1 MAGPS
6 QYSYGMDMPLPIAT
20 DYTQFQLPDA
30 NSLQFGSSVGGSSMG
45 ATGSNYTTGIGTPA
59 YASPIGAGSNAAGK
73 ATFNVA
79 DNTGNNAGAGA
90 GDPSWFNKNLENGN
104 FKDIAGILQGFGTLW
119 GGFQQ
124 NKIAKDALKFQKQSY
139 ETNLSN
145 SIKSYNTAL
154 TDRMTSRGAQNETSS
169 AAVQDQ
175 IATNRL

>member
-1 MAGPS
+1 MEFPNQILPYGQAAAFDRN
-6 QYSYGMDMPLPIAT
+6 QYL
-20 DYTQFQLPDA
+20 LPDITGVNA
-30 NSLQFGSSVGGSSMG
+30 SSLDFGGGVGGSSVGASGSANYNVNMG
-45 ATGSNYTTGIGTPA
+45 AYGGVKIGPTQTPGGGV
-59 YASPIGAGSNAAGK
+59 PIVK
-73 ATFNVA
+73 QQE
-79 DNTGNNAGAGA
+79 
-90 GDPSWFNKNLENGN
+90 DPSWFNKNLENGN